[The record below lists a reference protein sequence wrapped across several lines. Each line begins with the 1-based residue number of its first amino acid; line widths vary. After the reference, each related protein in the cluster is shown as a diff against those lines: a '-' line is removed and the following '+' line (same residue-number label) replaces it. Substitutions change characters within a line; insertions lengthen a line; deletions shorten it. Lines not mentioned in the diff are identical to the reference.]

1 MDILY
6 IALIICIII
15 IFILFFGICRIS
27 KYIDTY
33 TNFRI
38 PSHINI
44 SEIYDDLKS
53 GDIILFASTIINL
66 SNILLSHI
74 FYTHIGILIR
84 INDIMYISET
94 NPAIEFMP
102 KNGKSTYN
110 TSYDEIRTNN
120 GADILPLLPK
130 LKFFTGDYFIMQLS
144 RPLNQNREEL
154 LIQTAKDLFNDNY
167 PYPTLFQGLVA
178 IMGKKI
184 KARHCMLHVAHILD
198 KLQLTLDYEQSGFL
212 SICKKIT
219 ELSNIKLNDNYYY
232 NNITQ
237 ILYDI

>member
-1 MDILY
+1 MIDSISGH
-6 IALIICIII
+6 
-15 IFILFFGICRIS
+15 IFRSKTTIFHVGTLSTCDGTHDNVHKNIVQIWTANLMGRTCHDFAAHISMRI
-27 KYIDTY
+27 YY
-33 TNFRI
+33 
-38 PSHINI
+38 
-44 SEIYDDLKS
+44 
-53 GDIILFASTIINL
+53 
-66 SNILLSHI
+66 I

-198 KLQLTLDYEQSGFL
+198 KLQLTLDYEQSGCL